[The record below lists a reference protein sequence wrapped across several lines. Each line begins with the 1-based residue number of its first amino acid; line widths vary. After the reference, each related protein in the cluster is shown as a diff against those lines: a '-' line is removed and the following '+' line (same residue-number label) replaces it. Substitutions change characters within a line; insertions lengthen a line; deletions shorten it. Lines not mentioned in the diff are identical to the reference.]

1 MSDSYAGQFENNEG
15 INPSANPQANFMAV
29 SRRYL
34 LGGAAATV
42 AILSSATGVS
52 HAATN
57 VLNTNRKGTPLGF
70 TAVPVSTAD
79 TVVVPPEYES
89 QVMFRW
95 GDAIGSVQGSPT
107 FKTDA
112 SNTWQDQAL
121 QAGMHHDGMA
131 YFPLSASGNRGLL
144 AINHEYTDDGLLH
157 VDGMKHWNAAKVRK
171 SQEAHGVSVIEVERK
186 ADGWQVVQKSRY
198 ARRITASTMIS
209 ISGPAAGSA
218 ALKTSY
224 DSSGTQVLGTLNNC
238 AAGQTPWGTY
248 LTCEEN
254 WHGYFSAGAKLTDDQ
269 KRYGL
274 KNKGWGY
281 EWHDFDTRFDTAVE
295 PNEANRFGWV
305 VEIDPHNPN
314 SAPVKR
320 TALGRFKHEGAT
332 CTVSKDGRAVV
343 YMGDDE
349 RFEYIYKFVSEHKIK
364 KGGYAAN
371 KNILDTGKLYV
382 GQFND
387 KGLGAWIELT
397 QGLHG
402 LTEAA
407 GFATQADVVTK
418 CRLAADVV
426 GATKMDRPEWIAVH
440 PVTQEVFVTLTNN
453 SLRGQAGRA
462 ASDQINEVNPRPD
475 NQMGHIVR
483 WQEGD
488 GVQSEL
494 SKSPITSDPA
504 SLIFRWMHFALAG
517 DPKAEKPEHQGTIQ
531 GDAYACP
538 DGLSFDKNGL
548 LWIQTDMSTSAMH
561 MGALKP
567 LGNNMMLVADPKTGQ
582 TKRFLTGPS
591 GCELTGISFT
601 PDQRTMFVNIQHPG
615 ETPSERSDP
624 RKPLAVSR
632 WPDGERAARPRSATL
647 AIRRK
652 DGGVVGT

>member
-1 MSDSYAGQFENNEG
+1 MSDSYAGKFENNEG
-15 INPSANPQANFMAV
+15 VNPSRNLQINFMAI
-29 SRRYL
+29 SRRHL
-34 LGGAAATV
+34 LGGAVATA
-42 AILSSATGVS
+42 AILSGASGVS
-52 HAATN
+52 HAATKA
-57 VLNTNRKGTPLGF
+57 LGTRRKGESLGF
-70 TAVPVSTAD
+70 TPVPVSTAD
-79 TVVVPPEYES
+79 EVVVPPEYEAS
-89 QVMFRW
+89 VLYRW
-95 GDAIGSVQGSPT
+95 GDAIGALQGSPA
-107 FKTDA
+107 FNLDA

-121 QAGMHHDGMA
+121 QAGMHHDGME
-131 YFPLSASGNRGLL
+131 YFPLSVSGNRGLL

-186 ADGWQVVQKSRY
+186 ADGWQVIQQSRF
-198 ARRITASTMIS
+198 ARRITATTMIELA
-209 ISGPAAGSA
+209 GPAAGA
-218 ALKTSY
+218 PAMKTSY
-224 DSSGTQVLGTLNNC
+224 DPSGTRVLGTLNNC

-254 WHGYFSAGAKLTDDQ
+254 WHGYFSAGVKLTDDQ
-269 KRYGL
+269 KRYGF

-281 EWHDFDTRFDTAVE
+281 EWHDFDTRFDTTVE

-305 VEIDPHNPN
+305 VEIDPKDPN
-314 SAPVKR
+314 STPVKR

-349 RFEYIYKFVSEHKIK
+349 RFEYIYKFVSASKIK

-382 GQFND
+382 AQFND
-387 KGLGAWIELT
+387 KGLGTWIELT

-402 LTEAA
+402 LTDSA

-418 CRLAADVV
+418 CRQAADVV
-426 GATKMDRPEWIAVH
+426 GATKMDRPEWITVH

-462 ASDQINEVNPRPD
+462 PSDQVDAANPRID
-475 NQMGHIVR
+475 NQMGHILR

-488 GVQSEL
+488 G
-494 SKSPITSDPA
+494 TSDA
-504 SLIFRWMHFALAG
+504 AALTFRWMHFALAG
-517 DPKAEKPEHQGTIQ
+517 HPKADKTEHQGTIQ

-538 DGLSFDKNGL
+538 DGIRFDKNGL

-561 MGALKP
+561 MGVLKP
-567 LGNNMMLVADPKTGQ
+567 LGNNMMLVADPATGQ

-624 RKPLAVSR
+624 SKPLAVSR
-632 WPDGERAARPRSATL
+632 WPDGAKAARPRSATL